1 MPGGGGAGFEAT
13 CAAAA
18 ALSFAGRGG
27 ADGLVV
33 SGFGIEHPNTAK
45 LSKYRNG
52 KMWN

>member
-13 CAAAA
+13 CTSAA

-45 LSKYRNG
+45 VSKYRNG